1 LSTESDIASVL
12 EEIRAATAEI
22 RETTAETK
30 AEAERDREQYAEARE
45 GLEKERRDG
54 VHGSDWKVLQ
64 QRIDMKRTTESDIV
78 NGIDHSQEARA
89 VREQIGRGLV
99 GGRTLMKEEL
109 LENEDQLDDLR
120 RAQEQ
125 LAQTIQRLSE
135 LNRNL

>member
-1 LSTESDIASVL
+1 MASVL

-30 AEAERDREQYAEARE
+30 AEAERDRAEYAEARE

-78 NGIDHSQEARA
+78 NGIDHSEEARA
-89 VREQIGRGLV
+89 VRKQIGRGLV
-99 GGRTLMKEEL
+99 SGRSLMQEEL
-109 LENEDQLDDLR
+109 HENEEQLDDLR
-120 RAQEQ
+120 RAQAQ
-125 LAQTIQRLSE
+125 LALTMQRLSE

>member
-1 LSTESDIASVL
+1 MASVL

-30 AEAERDREQYAEARE
+30 AEAERDRAEYAEARE

-78 NGIDHSQEARA
+78 NGIDHSEEARA
-89 VREQIGRGLV
+89 VRKQIGRGLV
-99 GGRTLMKEEL
+99 SGRALMQEEL
-109 LENEDQLDDLR
+109 HENEEQLDDLR
-120 RAQEQ
+120 RAQAQ
-125 LAQTIQRLSE
+125 LALTMQRLSE

>member
-1 LSTESDIASVL
+1 MSTESDIASVL

-64 QRIDMKRTTESDIV
+64 QRIDIKRTTESDIV

-99 GGRTLMKEEL
+99 RGRTLMQEEL
-109 LENEDQLDDLR
+109 LENEEQLDDLR

-125 LAQTIQRLSE
+125 LAQTIQRLTE